1 MEYVPCIGNSSYSFW
16 WILLKLYRCFKD
28 GLEICILFFQN
39 PEIIFYHFFRIFNLD
54 IFRALILQI
63 CIWSI
68 YLVSATPPTVFG
80 ESFWNFTVVFRMVW
94 RYAYCFLRIL
104 KLFFLHFNLD
114 IFSSRYATDMY
125 REYMPCIGNPAYS
138 FRPILLKL
146 YRYFAASLWFHMRN
160 LSLAGYNCSGGA
172 SCMACSFIDHMVCSN
187 VMAHLEQHELL
198 SDRQHAL
205 RKNHYCKTQ
214 LTVVI
219 NDWAKILGHWWTNWL
234 FNLGLLKGFWNTSL
248 LQCYAI
254 VFYLHVPLH
263 KFREKWIQI
272 WSFGCPDFLCVTQ
285 LWTWGW
291 VIQLLK
297 IILNYLK
304 ILISLMF
311 PF

>member
-1 MEYVPCIGNSSYSFW
+1 MEYVPCIGNSSYSFRE
-16 WILLKLYRCFKD
+16 ILLKLYRCFKD

-114 IFSSRYATDMY
+114 IFSSLYATDMY

-146 YRYFAASLWFHMRN
+146 YRYFAAFLWFHMRN

-172 SCMACSFIDHMVCSN
+172 SCMACSFISFCHEA
-187 VMAHLEQHELL
+187 AHLLL
-198 SDRQHAL
+198 HANSSSDLPRENWRFGLDQGG
-205 RKNHYCKTQ
+205 Q
-214 LTVVI
+214 F
-219 NDWAKILGHWWTNWL
+219 LGWSSKYLN
-234 FNLGLLKGFWNTSL
+234 NS
-248 LQCYAI
+248 Q
-254 VFYLHVPLH
+254 FYLNIRTRKFLSKIWVSGASFRQKNSKRKRLKHETFWQFEKKIRASWLNENFLGQPG
-263 KFREKWIQI
+263 KFRAL
-272 WSFGCPDFLCVTQ
+272 GDHGPDRL
-285 LWTWGW
+285 
-291 VIQLLK
+291 
-297 IILNYLK
+297 
-304 ILISLMF
+304 
-311 PF
+311 

>member
-114 IFSSRYATDMY
+114 IFSSLYATDMY

-146 YRYFAASLWFHMRN
+146 YRYFAAFLWFHMRN

-172 SCMACSFIDHMVCSN
+172 SCMACSFIY
-187 VMAHLEQHELL
+187 L
-198 SDRQHAL
+198 SVAIMFQNFIHFNCRERFFAAFKNKIFDAL
-205 RKNHYCKTQ
+205 VSFDDFMLYRNYQGSLWKKYNKYNITLYKCFIVH
-214 LTVVI
+214 TVKVS
-219 NDWAKILGHWWTNWL
+219 G
-234 FNLGLLKGFWNTSL
+234 
-248 LQCYAI
+248 
-254 VFYLHVPLH
+254 VFFYSVYY
-263 KFREKWIQI
+263 
-272 WSFGCPDFLCVTQ
+272 
-285 LWTWGW
+285 
-291 VIQLLK
+291 
-297 IILNYLK
+297 II
-304 ILISLMF
+304 IMH
-311 PF
+311 